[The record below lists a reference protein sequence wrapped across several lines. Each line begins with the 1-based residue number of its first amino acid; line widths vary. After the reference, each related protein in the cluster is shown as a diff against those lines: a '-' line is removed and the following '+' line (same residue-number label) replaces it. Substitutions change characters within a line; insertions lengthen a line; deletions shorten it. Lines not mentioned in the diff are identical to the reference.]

1 MSQAVIYAHLICT
14 IISVIYFTMVAFKA
28 PSQEQKAL
36 LVMGTCNLLLV
47 LNYTVCV
54 IATDTFVAETA
65 LSLSYFGGAFI
76 SFSYV
81 LLLTI
86 LTHISISRKTEY
98 FLILGNIFFI
108 VVACT
113 NSFHK
118 LMYRNVYFEIVPGK
132 AAIRRVDFGPLFNA
146 YVVWYCFNMLLAMSL
161 LVKCARI
168 KPKIFKSLKNC
179 IVLYLVAGYGSFFTF
194 IASNFFHARCD
205 YSGIGCCVGVLIVY
219 VIVYKLRAVPM
230 AHTPQDA
237 VLDSIN
243 DIIVAYDNNMSLL
256 FANKMAKDVFDTE
269 DDFVYGIKL
278 TGINRELDKYLEV
291 SQGESVIHAGNV
303 YLCEKIN
310 LSENGKTLGQIQ
322 WLKNIT
328 KEQEFI
334 KETVRLKEEAENANL
349 AKSQFLAHMSHE
361 IRTPMNAV
369 LGMNELIQR
378 ECEDETILEYS
389 GTIKRSGQT
398 LLSIIN
404 DILDFSKVEAG
415 KMEIMPSTY
424 DLPLMI
430 KDLLITSRSRIER
443 KPLKVEA
450 EIDPN
455 LPRSLYGD
463 MVRVKQVITNILTN
477 AVKYTKEGKV
487 TLSMTFESGEGDAIW
502 LKVAVRDTGSGIKE
516 ADIPRLFD
524 SFDRLDNTGNSKIEG
539 TGLGMSI
546 TKKLL
551 DLMGGSIFVESTYG
565 EGSCFYLYIPQRR
578 VGIETIGEFDENR
591 IIENSGKRKFKQFT
605 APEAKILV
613 VDDNSVNRCLAKA
626 LLKNTGIQFTEAES
640 GAKFLE
646 LIKTERYDL
655 ILLDH
660 RMPEMSG
667 VEALEIMLN
676 DKRHMCNDVP
686 VVAMTADAGNGSKDF
701 FTSKGFVD
709 YISKPMDPATYEGM
723 VLKYLPKEKV
733 H

>member
-1 MSQAVIYAHLICT
+1 MGHAVMYAYLICT
-14 IISVIYFTMVAFKA
+14 IISVVYFVVVAFQV
-28 PSQEQKAL
+28 PSKEQKTL
-36 LVMGTCNLLLV
+36 LVMATCNLLLV
-47 LNYTVCV
+47 MNDTVCV
-54 IATDTFVAETA
+54 IAPDTLVAETT
-65 LSLSYFGGAFI
+65 LILSYFGGVFV
-76 SFSYV
+76 SFGYV
-81 LLLTI
+81 FLLTI
-86 LTHISISRKTEY
+86 LTHTSLSRKIEY
-98 FLILGNIFFI
+98 FLVLGNIFF
-108 VVACT
+108 VVAACT
-113 NSFHK
+113 NSAHN
-118 LMYRNVYFEIVPGK
+118 LMYRDVYYEIVPGE
-132 AAIRRVDFGPLFNA
+132 AAIRMVDFGPLFNA
-146 YVVWYCFNMLLAMSL
+146 YVVWYCTNMVIAMAL
-161 LVKCARI
+161 LVKCAFT
-168 KPKIFKSLKNC
+168 KPKVFKSLKTC
-179 IVLYLVAGYGSFFTF
+179 IVLYLVAGIGSFSIF
-194 IASNFFHARCD
+194 IVSSIFHTKYD
-205 YSGIGCCVGVLIVY
+205 YSGLGCCAGVLILY

-237 VLDSIN
+237 VLDSFN
-243 DIIVAYDNNMSLL
+243 DVIVAYDNSMRLL
-256 FANKMAKDVFDTE
+256 FANKKAKDLFDPD

-278 TGINRELDKYLEV
+278 IGINKELDKYLEIA
-291 SQGESVIHAGNV
+291 QGESVIHAGSV
-303 YLCEKIN
+303 YLCDKIN
-310 LSENGKTLGQIQ
+310 LSENGKTLGHVQ

-328 KEQEFI
+328 KEQKFI

-361 IRTPMNAV
+361 IRTPINAV
-369 LGMNELIQR
+369 IGMNELIQR
-378 ECEDETILEYS
+378 ECDDETILDYS
-389 GTIKRSGQT
+389 GTIKRGGQT
-398 LLSIIN
+398 LLSIVN

-415 KMEIMPSTY
+415 KMEIAPSTY

-430 KDLLITSRSRIER
+430 KDLLITSRSRVES

-455 LPRSLYGD
+455 LPKALYGD

-487 TLSMTFESGEGDAIW
+487 TLSMTFEPREGDALQ
-502 LKVAVRDTGSGIKE
+502 LKVAVRDTGMGIKE
-516 ADIPRLFD
+516 EDIPKLFD
-524 SFDRLDNTGNSKIEG
+524 SFERLDNTGNSKIEG

-565 EGSCFYLYIPQRR
+565 EGSCFYLFIPQRR
-578 VGIETIGEFDENR
+578 AGIETIGEFDENK
-591 IIENSGKRKFKQFT
+591 IIESSCKRKFEQFT
-605 APEAKILV
+605 APDAKILV
-613 VDDNSVNRCLAKA
+613 VDDNSVNRRLAKA

-667 VEALEIMLN
+667 VEALGTMLN
-676 DKRHMCNDVP
+676 DKCHMCNGVP

-701 FTSKGFVD
+701 FTSKGFAD
-709 YISKPMDPATYEGM
+709 YISKPMDPATYESL